1 MYEYYDIRDIQI
13 DDKNPDNEPGVFDFI
28 QLAGDH
34 QDLLISYTDV
44 DQLIKL
50 LRQGKRQ
57 IARYYQKKA
66 KKGAA
71 KHE

>member
-1 MYEYYDIRDIQI
+1 MYEYYDIRDVQL
-13 DDKNPDNEPGVFDFI
+13 DDTNPDNEPGVFDFI

-57 IARYYQKKA
+57 IARYYRNKA
-66 KKGAA
+66 KKGTVNNG
-71 KHE
+71 